1 MITKINKL
9 ISGGLLCCAV
19 AVALTACTDAWDDHY
34 ESLGSG
40 EGGVHEGTLWQA
52 ITSNP
57 NLSNFAKVVEGCNY
71 VDKLN
76 GSQVFTVFIP
86 TNDHFSEAEANQ
98 LISDYNNQKGTVLEE
113 NNTVLKEFLQNHM
126 MLYNRSFSNLRNDT
140 LVLMNGKYAILNPDT
155 TVSGVKMLDFNKLY
169 SNGVLNII
177 DRPVTFLPNL
187 FEACR
192 KDADFDSLRSF
203 LYNEHYYYKEFQ
215 AWQSVAGS
223 IVNGKTQY
231 LDSVFKQ
238 INQWYDYV
246 GLINSED
253 SNYIMV
259 APTKEVCEALVTEYE
274 PYFEYPDKLDKKDR
288 DSLQYKMSRLAI
300 MCGTTFSRTFNT
312 DKTLQDSAMSVNSIR
327 NYTLRKSL
335 WGVPFEYYQYYKP
348 LDPNGVLSQTEIMK
362 CSNGEMRKATQWNID
377 KRQTFHQY
385 IIATSRNF
393 HKTDSTQNSK
403 GEDIEVATPR
413 TVYVGSENKNF
424 YNKLWNNS
432 FQEFNPNV
440 TTLNY
445 KAYYSLP
452 NVLSNIGY
460 DIYLVTAPALAAD
473 TAATVELRRPTK
485 FSCKM
490 YGPGLSSSGEKLQGA
505 DGKTK
510 NFETRPDSIDYFLVA
525 ENYKFKKCT
534 VGIDDKDLQ
543 YDLMIN
549 TTPTNNDMLIDVDDP
564 DKKIYTRVLRVN
576 AILVVPHGSLELV
589 DELPTAIGNSKL
601 PTDVQG
607 TPGLLMYPHRAYDD
621 AAGAFK
627 ADVGAYKVWYMQR

>member
-1 MITKINKL
+1 MPFAAK
-9 ISGGLLCCAV
+9 G
-19 AVALTACTDAWDDHY
+19 ALD
-34 ESLGSG
+34 
-40 EGGVHEGTLWQA
+40 
-52 ITSNP
+52 
-57 NLSNFAKVVEGCNY
+57 
-71 VDKLN
+71 
-76 GSQVFTVFIP
+76 
-86 TNDHFSEAEANQ
+86 
-98 LISDYNNQKGTVLEE
+98 
-113 NNTVLKEFLQNHM
+113 
-126 MLYNRSFSNLRNDT
+126 
-140 LVLMNGKYAILNPDT
+140 
-155 TVSGVKMLDFNKLY
+155 
-169 SNGVLNII
+169 
-177 DRPVTFLPNL
+177 
-187 FEACR
+187 
-192 KDADFDSLRSF
+192 
-203 LYNEHYYYKEFQ
+203 
-215 AWQSVAGS
+215 
-223 IVNGKTQY
+223 
-231 LDSVFKQ
+231 
-238 INQWYDYV
+238 
-246 GLINSED
+246 
-253 SNYIMV
+253 
-259 APTKEVCEALVTEYE
+259 
-274 PYFEYPDKLDKKDR
+274 
-288 DSLQYKMSRLAI
+288 
-300 MCGTTFSRTFNT
+300 
-312 DKTLQDSAMSVNSIR
+312 
-327 NYTLRKSL
+327 
-335 WGVPFEYYQYYKP
+335 
-348 LDPNGVLSQTEIMK
+348 QTEIMK
-362 CSNGEMRKATQWNID
+362 CSNGEMRKAKEWNID